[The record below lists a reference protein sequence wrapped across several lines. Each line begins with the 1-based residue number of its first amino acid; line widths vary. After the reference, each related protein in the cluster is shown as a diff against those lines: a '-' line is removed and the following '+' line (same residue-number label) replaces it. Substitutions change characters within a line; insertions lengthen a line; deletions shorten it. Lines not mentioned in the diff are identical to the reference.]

1 MLYNVAVL
9 GICLLLVHSTSPN
22 IGNLFISL
30 DDTMVG
36 YLFIV
41 NSGPAEGHTNYLCA
55 NHIVRFVD
63 VIMVIMQEKKLVAEI
78 KKTAKTGNEVS
89 LKLWEIF
96 GPLFSSSYVLTID
109 DLDFSRRQPKY

>member
-41 NSGPAEGHTNYLCA
+41 NSGPAEGPTIYVQ
-55 NHIVRFVD
+55 I
-63 VIMVIMQEKKLVAEI
+63 KL
-78 KKTAKTGNEVS
+78 TG
-89 LKLWEIF
+89 W
-96 GPLFSSSYVLTID
+96 
-109 DLDFSRRQPKY
+109 

>member
-1 MLYNVAVL
+1 
-9 GICLLLVHSTSPN
+9 
-22 IGNLFISL
+22 
-30 DDTMVG
+30 MVG
-36 YLFIV
+36 YWFIV

-55 NHIVRFVD
+55 NHMVRLVD

-96 GPLFSSSYVLTID
+96 EPLFSPSYVLTID
-109 DLDFSRRQPKY
+109 DLDF